1 MNSETDKPVQL
12 EKTTSITLYNKIQA
26 IGLFLIGIGFCSIAF
41 LSPKIF
47 SVESNNNYEIEKD
60 MNGYEIQMIKPGV
73 YDKNAFILLNKDTG
87 KITEYTQDGMGWTEH
102 SIIQGDLK

>member
-1 MNSETDKPVQL
+1 
-12 EKTTSITLYNKIQA
+12 
-26 IGLFLIGIGFCSIAF
+26 
-41 LSPKIF
+41 
-47 SVESNNNYEIEKD
+47 